1 VPYSLLSTGAA
12 DAVVKQL
19 AELVG
24 NGRGP
29 LSRGEE
35 TALRQELTDSVTSTR
50 SGDPALVDL
59 NELFA
64 KQDEK
69 KAAKE
74 ADEAAKTTG
83 KPPGSPP
90 TDKVKGQGV
99 QDLEKLVIKQ
109 TKKKPESGGGDKSV
123 ETFVGPGVGVFVY
136 PSSPKAQRE
145 SLLTRLTDEKA
156 YRRLAI
162 STDIKNWA
170 DIALQSMPIQPPR
183 PGPDLSAAIALF
195 EQIQRLG
202 LGMAP
207 GAAAAANRHLWRLE
221 RQSRNGDLTDGEV
234 AQVEEYAA
242 IAELASRLAA
252 FAAGKGGDGFG
263 GKGGDGFGGKGGDGF
278 GGKGG
283 DGFVG
288 KGGDGFV
295 GGP

>member
-1 VPYSLLSTGAA
+1 
-12 DAVVKQL
+12 
-19 AELVG
+19 
-24 NGRGP
+24 
-29 LSRGEE
+29 
-35 TALRQELTDSVTSTR
+35 
-50 SGDPALVDL
+50 
-59 NELFA
+59 
-64 KQDEK
+64 
-69 KAAKE
+69 
-74 ADEAAKTTG
+74 
-83 KPPGSPP
+83 
-90 TDKVKGQGV
+90 
-99 QDLEKLVIKQ
+99 
-109 TKKKPESGGGDKSV
+109 
-123 ETFVGPGVGVFVY
+123 
-136 PSSPKAQRE
+136 
-145 SLLTRLTDEKA
+145 
-156 YRRLAI
+156 
-162 STDIKNWA
+162 
-170 DIALQSMPIQPPR
+170 MPIQPPR

-288 KGGDGFV
+288 
-295 GGP
+295 GP